1 MTSAASDTRG
11 NVMTSIDDSDS
22 NTAQV
27 GVTAASMDL
36 SGRQYLLI
44 AIGDAPGTT
53 AKVDKWARDLAS
65 AHQAVALYSL
75 PDGAGVEDLID
86 ATTVG
91 VRIMISGAEAEV
103 MRAVAVARAA
113 GILPCEL
120 FIHISHVDVINVF
133 CPHCDT
139 ATRALARPDHTIECS
154 GCARDLLVRP
164 HTSSHRAMYLASVA

>member
-1 MTSAASDTRG
+1 
-11 NVMTSIDDSDS
+11 MTSIDDSDIA
-22 NTAQV
+22 TAQV
-27 GVTAASMDL
+27 GITAASMDL

-44 AIGDAPGTT
+44 AIGDDPSAT
-53 AKVDKWARDLAS
+53 AKVEKWARDLDS
-65 AHQAVALYSL
+65 AHRAVALHSL
-75 PDGAGVEDLID
+75 PDGAGVADLID
-86 ATTVG
+86 TSTVG
-91 VRIMISGAEAEV
+91 VRIMVAGAEYEV
-103 MRAVAVARAA
+103 MQAVAVAREA

-139 ATRALARPDHTIECS
+139 ATRATARPDHTIECS